1 MQRRALIVDDEPSLG
16 ELFREAIGAT
26 GMQVLSLNRSGEA
39 ASHLGKEKFDVVL
52 LGLRMPALDGI
63 GLTRQVRD
71 SGFNRLT
78 PVIVVSEDQQTAA
91 VSQAFEAG
99 ANFFLYKP
107 VDKKRLL
114 QLIRATQGSIENER
128 RRFRRVPCRLRV
140 RLTSDTAELFGETR
154 DISLDG
160 MLVQAA
166 SKIPARSSVS
176 VILHLPA
183 DPKPVVGMG
192 TVTRVIGADQMG
204 IHLSRM
210 SAEENARLQEFL
222 LPLIMAGGSVPAGDR

>member
-26 GMQVLSLNRSGEA
+26 GMQILALDACADAAGHLS
-39 ASHLGKEKFDVVL
+39 KEKFDVVL

-63 GLTRQVRD
+63 DLTRQVRG
-71 SGFNRLT
+71 SGFNQMT

-128 RRFRRVPCRLRV
+128 RRFRRVPCRLKV
-140 RLTSDTAELFGETR
+140 RLTSDTAEVFGETV
-154 DISLDG
+154 DVSLDG
-160 MLVQAA
+160 MLVRAA
-166 SKIPARSSVS
+166 SSIPARSRVG
-176 VILHLPA
+176 VALHLFA
-183 DPKPVVGMG
+183 DPKPVVGTG
-192 TVTRVIGADQMG
+192 TVTRVVGADQMG

-210 SAEENARLQEFL
+210 SAEENARLQDFL
-222 LPLIMAGGSVPAGDR
+222 LPLIMAGGSDPAGER

>member
-26 GMQVLSLNRSGEA
+26 GMQVLALETCADA
-39 ASHLGKEKFDVVL
+39 AAHLGKEKFDVVL

-63 GLTRQVRD
+63 DLTRQVRG
-71 SGFNRLT
+71 SGFNQMT

-128 RRFRRVPCRLRV
+128 RRFRRVPCRLKV
-140 RLTSDTAELFGETR
+140 RLTSETAEVFGETV
-154 DISLDG
+154 DVSLDG
-160 MLVQAA
+160 MLVRAA
-166 SKIPARSSVS
+166 SIMPARSRVG
-176 VILHLPA
+176 VALHLLA
-183 DPKPVVGMG
+183 DPKPVVGTG

-210 SAEENARLQEFL
+210 SAEENARLQDFL
-222 LPLIMAGGSVPAGDR
+222 LPLIMAGGSDPAGER

>member
-26 GMQVLSLNRSGEA
+26 GMQALALHTGAEA
-39 ASHLGKEKFDVVL
+39 AGHLCKEKFDVVL
-52 LGLRMPALDGI
+52 VGLRMPVLDGI

-71 SGFNRLT
+71 SSFNRMT

-128 RRFRRVPCRLRV
+128 RRFRRVACRLKV
-140 RLTSDTAELFGETR
+140 RLTCDTAEVIGETL
-154 DISLDG
+154 DVSLDG
-160 MLVQAA
+160 MLVKSA
-166 SKIPARSSVS
+166 KTVPARSSVS
-176 VILHLPA
+176 VALYLSSDA
-183 DPKPVVGMG
+183 KPIAGMG
-192 TVTRVIGADQMG
+192 TITRVIGADQMG
-204 IHLSRM
+204 IHLTHM
-210 SAEENARLQEFL
+210 SGDESARLQDFL
-222 LPLIMAGGSVPAGDR
+222 LPLITAGGPVMAGAL